1 MQWNYERVHHFRWN
15 ARDAVFLFE
24 RGPPPPPPPRF
35 PRFISSVRNFIS
47 RLSTVEQ
54 LVTRDT
60 IQRCTMPRPITM
72 LTTLRARASTTMKLN
87 LPWSIFNGEIFL
99 RNRRGR
105 RKESRVQRF
114 PWKPNERSVALPS
127 FSFRS
132 LFSSTPPFPPCNSL
146 FARLTATDYFFLLA
160 RVKFFSFLS
169 FSLRRGED
177 WILRSFRISF
187 VIELGS
193 FLFLENFFIFF
204 FSFYSLFFDF
214 FFRSCFYADRMTRVS
229 LSLNKKI
236 REYVFFSEIFLI
248 IQL

>member
-99 RNRRGR
+99 RNGRGGGKNR
-105 RKESRVQRF
+105 AYRDFLGNRTNVLSPSPLF
-114 PWKPNERSVALPS
+114 PFEAY
-127 FSFRS
+127 
-132 LFSSTPPFPPCNSL
+132 FPPRPL
-146 FARLTATDYFFLLA
+146 FHHVTLC
-160 RVKFFSFLS
+160 
-169 FSLRRGED
+169 LRD
-177 WILRSFRISF
+177 
-187 VIELGS
+187 
-193 FLFLENFFIFF
+193 
-204 FSFYSLFFDF
+204 
-214 FFRSCFYADRMTRVS
+214 
-229 LSLNKKI
+229 
-236 REYVFFSEIFLI
+236 
-248 IQL
+248 

>member
-114 PWKPNERSVALPS
+114 PWKPNERSVALLLPS

-193 FLFLENFFIFF
+193 FFSFWRIFF
-204 FSFYSLFFDF
+204 FLSFFYFLLFFLF
-214 FFRSCFYADRMTRVS
+214 SIFRLLFP
-229 LSLNKKI
+229 LL
-236 REYVFFSEIFLI
+236 FLRGSYDAR
-248 IQL
+248 LFVVE